1 MLSKV
6 QYCKYFISVA
16 LTRKE
21 VALLKI
27 RLQDCF
33 IPFFYCHGGSVKLTH
48 DKKGFMVRILGLCS
62 VIWSHGH
69 VQFINACTRCTA

>member
-1 MLSKV
+1 MEPSGVIFLKGQLIMLSKV

-33 IPFFYCHGGSVKLTH
+33 IPFFNYHGGSVKLTH
-48 DKKGFMVRILGLCS
+48 DIKVLRLYG
-62 VIWSHGH
+62 
-69 VQFINACTRCTA
+69 